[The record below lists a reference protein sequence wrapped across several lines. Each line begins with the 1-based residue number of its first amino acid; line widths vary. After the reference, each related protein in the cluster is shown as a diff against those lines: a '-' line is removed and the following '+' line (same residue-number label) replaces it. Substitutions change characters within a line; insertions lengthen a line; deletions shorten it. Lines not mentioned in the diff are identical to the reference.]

1 MIRRP
6 PRSTLFPYTT
16 LFRSVVVPLEFVAV
30 AVVHEAEV
38 VDSSLLDQRE
48 GLERELG
55 AELVEVAELIFI
67 SPDPAPALALLPPL
81 GLDRVLRYGRPLRP
95 GRPEQTHSRRGRK
108 PERRGLR
115 EESPAC
121 QVPILE
127 VE

>member
-48 GLERELG
+48 GLERELR
-55 AELVEVAELIFI
+55 AELVEVAELIFRSEEHTSELQSRQYIVCRLLLEKKKI
-67 SPDPAPALALLPPL
+67 SILP
-81 GLDRVLRYGRPLRP
+81 
-95 GRPEQTHSRRGRK
+95 QSSSRN
-108 PERRGLR
+108 
-115 EESPAC
+115 
-121 QVPILE
+121 V
-127 VE
+127 